1 MRRRRIDPD
10 VLDRAIGQPP
20 GAQEELEELLRVSQ
34 ALTDA
39 FQVEPRP
46 QAVTEHRLAAL
57 AAFRVPASLPG
68 RAARELASSWEW
80 LPQLRVRAL
89 ATAAI
94 VIGIFGSLLAGSYG
108 SLPGD
113 TLYGVKLGAEEVR
126 LAAAVDSFDK
136 AVVHLD
142 IAGARIDEVVK
153 AQETGRADAMRE
165 SLRRYSDA
173 IIAVETE
180 LRSGDLTDSQAREVL
195 IGAANTLEEQKVV
208 LEGLAPATPAPA
220 QPELEDALKTLK
232 ELEIPPPPPPGDD
245 EPTPGPS
252 TTPTETPSPTPSESP
267 TEEPSPPAP
276 SGSPSPQ
283 PSESAAPPAEPKEG
297 DASGAGGAP
306 APNPEQGSEAGSQPD
321 AAGSV

>member
-57 AAFRVPASLPG
+57 AAFRVPAPLPG
-68 RAARELASSWEW
+68 RAARELASPWEW
-80 LPQLRVRAL
+80 LPQMRVRAL

-195 IGAANTLEEQKVV
+195 IAAANTLEEQQVV
-208 LEGLAPATPAPA
+208 LESLAPETPAPA
-220 QPELEDALKTLK
+220 QPELEDALDTL
-232 ELEIPPPPPPGDD
+232 EDLEIPPPPPPGE
-245 EPTPGPS
+245 EPSPGPS
-252 TTPTETPSPTPSESP
+252 TTPTETPSSTPSESP
-267 TEEPSPPAP
+267 TEEPSPPAT
-276 SGSPSPQ
+276 SESPAPE
-283 PSESAAPPAEPKEG
+283 PSESVAPPEEPKES
-297 DASGAGGAP
+297 DASGDGGAP

-321 AAGSV
+321 AAASA